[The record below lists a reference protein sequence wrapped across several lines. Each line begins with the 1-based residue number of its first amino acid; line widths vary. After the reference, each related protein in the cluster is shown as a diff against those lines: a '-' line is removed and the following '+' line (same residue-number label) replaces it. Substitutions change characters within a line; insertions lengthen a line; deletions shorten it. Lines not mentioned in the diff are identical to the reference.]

1 MKKIYLYTSFLLL
14 TGLLGACSKS
24 WLKPEDPSNL
34 SPDNAYNTYGG
45 CKALVTQLCKN
56 LRPEVMGRNSN
67 MKWAY
72 EGSDLAV
79 LVNGSPRNWN
89 TQLVPSIG
97 SKVKELW
104 DNSYK
109 EISRAAMLVTR
120 SGKINGSQE
129 QRDQIRSY
137 GEFFLGYWYYR
148 LITTYGDVPLI
159 TAETEY
165 PKLDFQTSSKQ
176 WIITKMITLLNDAV
190 QHLPVNA
197 PAGEVSRA
205 AGYMILTKFYLMDG
219 QFDKAVETS
228 TAVINTP
235 GLALMR
241 TRFGALVGTSNP
253 KIPNPNVMT
262 DLFYKYNPSHGS
274 NTERILVVLDDPYA
288 SGGSTTSG
296 GGGGGERMR
305 EFLTEWYN
313 GQYDKAQPVQSGL
326 RLNGAGTKSTIDGAT
341 GGPGPFTISA
351 DPAQNLQI
359 LWTGRGIGAQKKT
372 WYFSNEIWADKDFT
386 QDMRH
391 RAPNWYPMDSL
402 VYNVKSS
409 ALYGKKLIKA
419 NCSDTMRCWDDI
431 PYNKIVVDD
440 EKRAPGD
447 YNMLGGFQD
456 WYIYRLAEAYLMRAE
471 ALVWLERGGDAVN
484 DLNVIRTRAGAAAMT
499 GVATLDDVFDE
510 RARELFLE
518 EFRRN
523 EMVRVSFTKA
533 KLKQDGYSLS
543 TLAQKNWY
551 YDRMSKKNNIFFNVT
566 AGQPRHFAYGD
577 GGSNVLVY
585 DMSPFHI
592 FWPVPESAINDN
604 TKAQLNQ
611 NYGYVGHEKN
621 VPPLEHD

>member
-359 LWTGRGIGAQKKT
+359 LWTGRGIGSQKKT

-543 TLAQKNWY
+543 TLSQKNWY

>member
-1 MKKIYLYTSFLLL
+1 MKKIHLYTGIIILIVS
-14 TGLLGACSKS
+14 LGACTKS
-24 WLKPEDPSNL
+24 WLKPVDPSDL
-34 SPDNAYNTYGG
+34 SPDNAYNTFGG
-45 CKALVTQLCKN
+45 CKALVNQMCKD

-67 MKWAY
+67 VKWAY

-97 SKVKELW
+97 SKIKDFW
-104 DNSYK
+104 DYSYK
-109 EISRAAMLVTR
+109 EVSRGAMLVSR
-120 SGKINGSQE
+120 SEKMEGSQQ

-159 TAETEY
+159 TTETDY
-165 PKLDFQTSSKQ
+165 PKLDFQTSTKQ
-176 WIITKMITLLNDAV
+176 RIITKMITFLNDAV
-190 QHLPVNA
+190 QYLPVSA
-197 PAGEVSRA
+197 PAGEVNRA

-219 QFDKAVETS
+219 QFDKALQTS

-241 TRFGALVGTSNP
+241 SRFGALVNNPSP

-262 DLFYKYNPSHGS
+262 DLFYKYNASLS
-274 NTERILVVLDDPYA
+274 TNTERILVVLDDPFA
-288 SGGSTTSG
+288 TGGSTTTG

-305 EFLTEWYN
+305 EFLVEWYN
-313 GQYDKAQPVQSGL
+313 GQYDRAQPVQSGL
-326 RLNGAGTKSTIDGAT
+326 RLNGTGTKSTIDGAS
-341 GGPGPFTISA
+341 GGPGPFPISS
-351 DPAQNLQI
+351 DPTQNLEI

-372 WYFSNEIWADKDFT
+372 WYFTNEIWANKDFSR
-386 QDMRH
+386 DMRH
-391 RAPNWYPMDSL
+391 SAPNWYPMDSL
-402 VYNVKSS
+402 VYNVKTSS
-409 ALYGKKLIKA
+409 VYGKKLIKA
-419 NCSDTMRCWDDI
+419 NCSDTIRCWDDI
-431 PYNKIVVDD
+431 PYNKVVVDD

-471 ALVWLERGGDAVN
+471 ALVWLGRGGEAVT

-499 GVATLDDVFDE
+499 GTATLDDVFDE

-533 KLKQDGYSLS
+533 KLQQDGYSLS
-543 TLAQKNWY
+543 TLSQKNWY
-551 YDRMSKKNNIFFNVT
+551 YDRMSKKNNIFFDVT
-566 AGQPRHFAYGD
+566 SGQPRHYAYGD

-585 DMSPFHI
+585 DMSPYHI

-604 TKAQLNQ
+604 TKAQINQ
-611 NYGYVGHEKN
+611 NYGYVGYDKN